1 MSQLT
6 KGSEWRKW
14 DLHFHSPSSYDYG
27 DKSVTN
33 EQIIKVLDENNI
45 SVVAITDHHII
56 DIDRIKMLQSLGKK
70 KDITVL
76 PGIEFLSDA
85 RGKVPIHFIGIFP
98 EESKI
103 DFIWGQLENKTNI
116 SKIKGEG
123 KKKNEVY
130 CDLEETIKIVKEL
143 GGLVTIHAGN
153 KSNSLENITNSLPH
167 NIAQKIEITNL
178 IDIFE
183 LGKVTDKDDYLNI
196 VFPAI
201 KKHIPMVIASD
212 NHNINKYILKEN
224 CWIKADPTFEGLKQ
238 VVYEPRER
246 VRIQSLLPHDKADY
260 QVISSVSIKHKDFT
274 KQIIGFSQNLNTII
288 GGRSTGKSIL
298 LGAIAKKLNSDKEVK
313 FGNEHYT
320 DFVNDVVTSIE
331 VKWKDGSIND
341 NRNIEYFPQSYM
353 YQLAKNKDNELDN
366 LIEQIIKQDAGK
378 HQLITNYEVFSN
390 ENNTKIIND
399 INKLFQLK
407 DTLKAKLHSSKELG
421 DESGIRKEIEKLN
434 KELEEL
440 KLKIDFSDDNLKKY
454 NILKSKIDSLLKT
467 NEELAHQISKINT
480 LKTKLFT
487 NDNFE
492 FEIIS
497 LNEKNKIKTKEIF
510 NRLTDK
516 FEKEWNVELDKLIS
530 DNQSTVVVNVSEI
543 EKIKTD
549 SLYIKGIEV
558 FKNNKQFKETEERL
572 KVQKNKLADIEVIKN
587 NTRSLNEQI
596 VGFIDKIKLNHRE
609 FHNKIEIIK
618 EQLTISR
625 DKLVIQAE
633 ARLNARGYLNTL
645 NRCVNQQGFQGQ
657 KIVNIEINNG
667 EDYFNHSHM
676 LFDDLVNDKVTLK
689 GGSTNIE
696 LCQKILATNYFDIS
710 YTIIYEDIFQQMS
723 EGKKA
728 FVVLMLL
735 LDFSNM
741 DCPILIDQPEDDL
754 DNRAIYRELVKY
766 LKTKKKE
773 RQIILVTHNPNIA
786 VGADSELIIV
796 ANQNGVDSP
805 NKDNRKFQYTSGS
818 LENTLEYNEHCS
830 TVLES
835 QGIREH
841 VCEILEGG
849 SEAFKQR
856 EVKYNLS

>member
-1 MSQLT
+1 M
-6 KGSEWRKW
+6 
-14 DLHFHSPSSYDYG
+14 
-27 DKSVTN
+27 
-33 EQIIKVLDENNI
+33 I
-45 SVVAITDHHII
+45 
-56 DIDRIKMLQSLGKK
+56 
-70 KDITVL
+70 
-76 PGIEFLSDA
+76 
-85 RGKVPIHFIGIFP
+85 
-98 EESKI
+98 
-103 DFIWGQLENKTNI
+103 
-116 SKIKGEG
+116 
-123 KKKNEVY
+123 
-130 CDLEETIKIVKEL
+130 
-143 GGLVTIHAGN
+143 
-153 KSNSLENITNSLPH
+153 
-167 NIAQKIEITNL
+167 
-178 IDIFE
+178 
-183 LGKVTDKDDYLNI
+183 
-196 VFPAI
+196 
-201 KKHIPMVIASD
+201 IASD
-212 NHNINKYILKEN
+212 NHSINKYILKEN

-238 VVYEPRER
+238 VIYEPRER

-274 KQIIGFSQNLNTII
+274 KQTIGFSQNLNAII

-313 FGNEHYT
+313 FGNEQYT
-320 DFVNDVVTSIE
+320 SFVNDVVTSMEIE
-331 VKWKDGSIND
+331 WKDGSIND

-353 YQLAKNKDNELDN
+353 YLLAKNKNNELDN
-366 LIEQIIKQDAGK
+366 LIEQIIKQDTEK

-390 ENNTKIIND
+390 ENSTKIIND

-407 DTLKAKLHSSKELG
+407 GTLKDKLRSSKELG
-421 DESGIRKEIEKLN
+421 DENGIRKEIDKLN

-440 KLKIDFSDDNLKKY
+440 KLKIDFSDENLKNY

-480 LKTKLFT
+480 LKAKLFT

-510 NRLTDK
+510 NRITDK
-516 FEKEWNVELDKLIS
+516 FKKEWASELDQLIS
-530 DNQSTVVVNVSEI
+530 DNQSNVEVNVSEI
-543 EKIKTD
+543 EKIEINP
-549 SLYIKGIEV
+549 LYINGVEV

-572 KVQKNKLADIEVIKN
+572 KVQKNKLADIEIIKSHTTN
-587 NTRSLNEQI
+587 LNDQI
-596 VGFIDKIKLNHRE
+596 IGFIEKIKLNHRE
-609 FHNKIEIIK
+609 FYGKIEIIK

-633 ARLNARGYLNTL
+633 ARLNAKGYLHTL
-645 NRCVNQQGFQGQ
+645 NRCVNQQSYQGQ
-657 KIVNIEINNG
+657 KIVNIEISNT
-667 EDYFNHSHM
+667 EDYFNHAHA
-676 LFDDLVNDKVTLK
+676 LFSDLVNDLVTLK

-696 LCQKILATNYFDIS
+696 LCQKILANNFFDIS
-710 YTIIYEDIFQQMS
+710 YNIIYEDVFQQMS

-735 LDFSNM
+735 LDFSIM

-754 DNRAIYRELVKY
+754 DNRAIYTELVKY

-805 NKDNRKFQYTSGS
+805 NKDNLKFQYASGS

-830 TVLES
+830 TVLAS

-856 EVKYNLS
+856 EIKYNLS